1 MLKNIKCIFKLF
13 YSVEVYSF
21 CIRFWKKVF
30 YIVQST
36 STISLLIYQNLALC
50 RQMKRVTVT
59 IIATYVLLKKGEGNS
74 ISTSKICI
82 KILFIPRLK
91 VWNEIWGEFWGL
103 NCYLCFAYWK
113 FINNVFI
120 AFILCMFFSHIQ
132 THSNS

>member
-1 MLKNIKCIFKLF
+1 MLKNIQCIFKLF

-21 CIRFWKKVF
+21 FFSHFKKKVF

-59 IIATYVLLKKGEGNS
+59 IIATYVLPKKGEGNS

-103 NCYLCFAYWK
+103 NCYLYFTYWK
-113 FINNVFI
+113 LNNVFI
-120 AFILCMFFSHIQ
+120 VFMLCMLFSHI
-132 THSNS
+132 

>member
-1 MLKNIKCIFKLF
+1 MLKNIQCIFKLF

-21 CIRFWKKVF
+21 FFSHFKKKVF

-59 IIATYVLLKKGEGNS
+59 IIATYVLPKKGEGNS

-91 VWNEIWGEFWGL
+91 VWNEIWEEFWGL
-103 NCYLCFAYWK
+103 NCYLYFTYWK

-120 AFILCMFFSHIQ
+120 AFILCMFFSHI
-132 THSNS
+132 

>member
-21 CIRFWKKVF
+21 FFRFKKKVF

-50 RQMKRVTVT
+50 RQMKRVTVA
-59 IIATYVLLKKGEGNS
+59 IIATYVLSKKGEGNS

-91 VWNEIWGEFWGL
+91 V
-103 NCYLCFAYWK
+103 
-113 FINNVFI
+113 
-120 AFILCMFFSHIQ
+120 
-132 THSNS
+132 

>member
-13 YSVEVYSF
+13 YSVEVYSYF
-21 CIRFWKKVF
+21 FFALKKVF

-59 IIATYVLLKKGEGNS
+59 IIATYVLPKKGEGNS

-91 VWNEIWGEFWGL
+91 V
-103 NCYLCFAYWK
+103 
-113 FINNVFI
+113 
-120 AFILCMFFSHIQ
+120 
-132 THSNS
+132 